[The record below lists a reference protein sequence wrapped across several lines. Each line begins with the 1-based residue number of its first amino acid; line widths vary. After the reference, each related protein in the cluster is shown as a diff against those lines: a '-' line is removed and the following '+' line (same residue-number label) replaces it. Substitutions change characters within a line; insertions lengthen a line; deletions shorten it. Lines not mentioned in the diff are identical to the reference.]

1 MGFATGAFV
10 GGAVENVREAT
21 GGGTLVTGRRGNG
34 GTSVLW
40 RAGNGGGRG
49 GGLSV
54 MHLDG
59 YGVVVINERGFR
71 LSRT

>member
-34 GTSVLW
+34 GASVL
-40 RAGNGGGRG
+40 
-49 GGLSV
+49 
-54 MHLDG
+54 
-59 YGVVVINERGFR
+59 
-71 LSRT
+71 